1 MTFKPLQNN
10 DIVSTRTLL
19 HEAIPL
25 TGTIISG
32 TYGTFLTEDNIKNY
46 SHGMFQSVF
55 DYPFLSSSA
64 NHIFDITVGLS
75 TQGGL
80 YGSVGTTAGQKSKK
94 KNIYNQMS
102 QVLMGYDHTGS
113 IRPFDEDGNIIAGG
127 GKIKDCFILPFS
139 RMLVKDEI
147 QKETFQMKVG
157 VSGSHGGY
165 DAPFGSDGK
174 SHTLTISDLGAST
187 EYRTNSPAGE
197 YGILYATASHQ
208 NGLDI
213 LNVDSGRTTT
223 IDSKTYWYAGLLFY
237 QAGIAVLTSSLF
249 TSCSTTAG
257 GFGDGQLGS
266 SISAGAVIH
275 PNLLFGFS
283 PYESMALSDVNAIL
297 TGSQIS
303 ASADYLRH
311 RIKNI
316 QFNNTTELNSTIYF
330 CRANHNEFN
339 YSSNPT
345 YINKSKIRVKS
356 ISSDEPISYITSVG
370 LYNNNNEL
378 LATAKISEPL
388 KKTPNNEFVLRVRLD
403 Y

>member
-1 MTFKPLQNN
+1 MTFKALQNN
-10 DIVSTRTLL
+10 DTINSRTLL

-25 TGTIISG
+25 TGTIVSG
-32 TYGTFLTEDNIKNY
+32 TYGTFKTEDNIKNY

-75 TQGGL
+75 PQGGL
-80 YGSVGTTAGQKSKK
+80 YSAISTTPGQQSKK
-94 KNIYNQMS
+94 KNVYNQMS

-113 IRPFDEDGNIIAGG
+113 IRPFDEDGDLLAGG
-127 GKIKDCFILPFS
+127 KKIKEAFIIPFS

-147 QKETFQMKVG
+147 QKETFQMTLG
-157 VSGSHGGY
+157 VSGSSLGY
-165 DAPFGSDGK
+165 ENPFGK
-174 SHTLTISDLGAST
+174 TITISDVNAAS
-187 EYRTNSPAGE
+187 EYRVNSPAGE
-197 YGILYATASHQ
+197 YGILYATSSL
-208 NGLDI
+208 G
-213 LNVDSGRTTT
+213 SGHVLSPSTNAHTTT
-223 IDSKTYWYAGLLFY
+223 INGTKYWYAGLLFY
-237 QAGIAVLTSSLF
+237 QAGVAVLTASLF
-249 TSCSTTAG
+249 TSGAAG
-257 GFGDGQLGS
+257 HAGHGQLGHG
-266 SISAGAVIH
+266 IGAKADG
-275 PNLLFGFS
+275 NLMFGFS
-283 PYESMALSDVNAIL
+283 PYAPAKLKGIDAIL

-356 ISSDEPISYITSVG
+356 IASDEPVSYITTVG

-378 LATAKISEPL
+378 LATAKLSEPL
-388 KKTPNNEFVLRVRLD
+388 KKTPSNEYVLRVRLD